1 MAKSIF
7 ENGIGVVAGVV
18 ADTVHYQFIEEGI
31 RISDIKNRGPIN
43 QAVRTVLDTF
53 TASTGIKEFSSPD
66 VRKVRAIVEK
76 EIWLRVPA

>member
-43 QAVRTVLDTF
+43 EAVRTVLNTF
-53 TASTGIKEFSSPD
+53 SAVMKVKEFSSPD
-66 VRKVRAIVEK
+66 VRKVRALVEK
-76 EIWLRVPA
+76 EIMLRVPA

>member
-43 QAVRTVLDTF
+43 EAVRTVLNTF
-53 TASTGIKEFSSPD
+53 SAVMKVKEFSSPD
-66 VRKVRAIVEK
+66 VRKVRALVEK
-76 EIWLRVPA
+76 EIMLRVPD